1 MTGRPALARAL
12 AAVLACAAGAAQ
24 PADDEAAAAASAAS
38 APSRPAVVE
47 QPRAF
52 GHAIG
57 DVVSQ
62 RVLLAEDG
70 RAFEPATLPGP
81 ARLGVWFER
90 RGARVEQ
97 AADGRHWLVVD
108 YQIVNAP
115 PELATVR
122 LPGWELPGAHD
133 APPLRVA
140 PWSLTVAP
148 LVARAATPADGLLLR
163 PDHPPPAID
172 TGPLQRRL
180 AATALALAACL
191 LAWGSWL
198 GWRAWRAASTQP
210 FARAQRALRG
220 LDDGSPAAWRA
231 LHDAFDCAA
240 GEVAR
245 PATLARLFERA
256 PHLAPQRPRIERFF
270 AQSQARFF
278 DAARPSDAESPADLC
293 RVLRRL
299 ERGAER

>member
-1 MTGRPALARAL
+1 MPALARAL
-12 AAVLACAAGAAQ
+12 AAVLACAVVAAVA
-24 PADDEAAAAASAAS
+24 ADDEAASAAAAASAP
-38 APSRPAVVE
+38 APAHPAVVE

-70 RAFEPATLPGP
+70 HAFEPATLPGP

-90 RGARVEQ
+90 RGARVEE
-97 AADGRHWLVVD
+97 AADGRRWLVVD

-115 PELATVR
+115 PALATVR

-180 AATALALAACL
+180 AATACALAACL
-191 LAWGSWL
+191 LAWGAWL
-198 GWRAWRAASTQP
+198 GWRTWRAASTQP
-210 FARAQRALRG
+210 FARALRELRG

-231 LHDAFDCAA
+231 LHDAFDRTA

-245 PATLARLFERA
+245 PATLARLFDRA
-256 PHLAPQRPRIERFF
+256 PHLAPQRARIERFF

-278 DAARPSDAESPADLC
+278 DAARAPDAESPVDLC